1 MSWGANKKN
10 CISHNFL
17 VAEHTKGAITM
28 NIFYIF
34 MVLIASIIIIFK
46 VRSGELTLKV
56 VAIKFITILFM
67 LGLLT
72 YIMIQFA

>member
-1 MSWGANKKN
+1 
-10 CISHNFL
+10 
-17 VAEHTKGAITM
+17 M